1 MENSAIEE
9 LKTPNSPDPQAE
21 SALNSRHG
29 NGIRTGEQYLAGLRD
44 DREVWTRGKQ
54 VDDVTVE
61 PGMARGAATLASF
74 LDKQHDPAYRD
85 MVTYED
91 ENGTRCPIAYQIPKS
106 AGDIAA
112 RGRAYYEWAKWSNG
126 MFGRT
131 PDYKNASLM
140 AFAAASSFLAQGTK
154 GPGGEQM
161 ARNMVDFY
169 DYARTNDKVMTHTLV
184 NPTFNHAQAAAGQYS
199 EKVALQVVRETDA
212 GIIVNGARLLATLG
226 PFADEIEV
234 FPSTV
239 LRPSDENVPFAFA
252 FALPVATPGLKLLCR
267 DSYDEGKST
276 FDAPL
281 ASRYEEMDAVVVFDN
296 VLVPWERVFLYA
308 QPELCNQAFNT
319 TNAVVHMM
327 HQVACGKLAKAE
339 FMVGLMC
346 SIAKASGRDKDL
358 HTKGLIAEVMQM
370 AETVRALLF
379 SAEAQAHEDEY
390 GNFIP
395 LRSPIDTSRN
405 IFPRM
410 YPRMVEILQM
420 IGSSSLMATPAEAD
434 FDNDLSDDV
443 ARYFQ
448 LANLESRDR
457 VALYRLAH
465 DVAISG
471 FGNRQALYERFFFG
485 PPALMASAY
494 YDIYDKDTVTSR
506 IDELL
511 ARP

>member
-1 MENSAIEE
+1 MNTMEAVKTGNAAKVNSLA
-9 LKTPNSPDPQAE
+9 K
-21 SALNSRHG
+21 G
-29 NGIRTGEQYLAGLRD
+29 KGVRTGAQYLEGLRD
-44 DREVWTRGKQ
+44 DREVWTRGKR
-54 VDDVTVE
+54 VADVTTE
-61 PGMARGAATLASF
+61 PGLGRGAATLASF
-74 LDKQHDPAYRD
+74 LDRQHDPLWQD
-85 MVTYED
+85 TITYVD
-91 ENGTRCPIAYQIPKS
+91 DDGIRCPIAFKKPKS
-106 AGDIAA
+106 VEDIQA

-140 AFAAASSFLAQGTK
+140 SFAAATSFLEQGTK
-154 GPGGEQM
+154 GPGGKQM
-161 ARNMVDFY
+161 AQNMVNFY
-169 DYARTNDKVMTHTLV
+169 DYARTNDKVLTHTLV
-184 NPTFNHAQAAAGQYS
+184 NPTFNHARAKEGKFSS
-199 EKVALQVVRETDA
+199 EVALQVVKETDE

-239 LRPSDENVPFAFA
+239 LKASDDNIPFAFA
-252 FALPVATPGLKLLCR
+252 FALPINTPGMKLLCR
-267 DSYDEGKST
+267 DTYDQGKST

-281 ASRYEEMDAVVVFDN
+281 ASRYEEMDAVVIFENVF
-296 VLVPWERVFLYA
+296 VPWERVFLYG

-346 SIAKASGRDKDL
+346 KIAASSGRDKDL

-370 AETVRALLF
+370 TEAVRSMLF
-379 SAEAQAHEDEY
+379 AAEAQAHEDQY
-390 GNFIP
+390 GNFVP
-395 LRSPIDTSRN
+395 LRGPIDTSRN
-405 IFPRM
+405 MFPKM
-410 YPRMVEILQM
+410 YPRMVEILQL
-420 IGSSSLMATPAEAD
+420 IGSSSLVATPAEAD
-434 FDNDLSDDV
+434 FSNDMGDDV
-443 ARYFQ
+443 ERYFQ

-471 FGNRQALYERFFFG
+471 FGSRQALYERFFFG

-494 YDIYDKDTVTSR
+494 YDIYDKEPLMGR
-506 IDELL
+506 IDTLL
-511 ARP
+511 GEA